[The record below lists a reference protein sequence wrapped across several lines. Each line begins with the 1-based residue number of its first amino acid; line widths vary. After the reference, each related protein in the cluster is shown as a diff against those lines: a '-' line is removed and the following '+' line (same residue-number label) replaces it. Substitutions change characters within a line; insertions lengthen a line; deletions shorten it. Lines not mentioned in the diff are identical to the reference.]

1 MPVTVISLHLMSAAV
16 LGYHRAMG
24 RWEPDARGRLA
35 KSAMALYAEHGFDQ
49 TTVAEIAARAGLTE
63 RTFFRHFADKREVLF
78 YGMEML
84 RGLLVRAVADAP
96 ASATAMDAVG
106 AAFEAAGAVLQE
118 NPERVKLRDAI
129 VSANAELRER
139 ELIKLAALASAVAG
153 ALRDRGIPESAAS
166 LAAEAGAAVF
176 KIAFA
181 RWISEPGQPDLPGI
195 IGQSMR
201 ELSGMLTGQL
211 ARAGSPSPS

>member
-1 MPVTVISLHLMSAAV
+1 MSVTVIA
-16 LGYHRAMG
+16 YHRGMG

-35 KSAMALYAEHGFDQ
+35 KAAMTLYADQGFDQ

-78 YGMEML
+78 YGQEML
-84 RGLLVRAVADAP
+84 RDLLVRAVADAP

-118 NPERVKLRDAI
+118 NPERARLRDAI

-139 ELIKLAALASAVAG
+139 ELIKLAALASAVAS
-153 ALRDRGIPESAAS
+153 ALRDRGIPEPTAS
-166 LAAEAGAAVF
+166 LAAETGVAVF
-176 KIAFA
+176 KIAFV
-181 RWISEPGQPDLPGI
+181 RWISDPGQPDLPGI
-195 IGQSMR
+195 IRESMR
-201 ELSGMLTGQL
+201 ELGGMLTDRL
-211 ARAGSPSPS
+211 AGAGSPSALT